1 MRKIINLKVMDIY
14 KKVIDIHKNHTILSI
29 LLIIGLDFSILHRD
43 NKVILCTGISLIIFS
58 ILGTIYYK
66 KRGY

>member
-43 NKVILCTGISLIIFS
+43 NKVGLTSNLVT
-58 ILGTIYYK
+58 LL
-66 KRGY
+66 